1 MSGSADG
8 LRVGILDASAPT
20 AATER
25 VVAAVESAGGTATIA
40 DDEPT
45 TEVSL
50 LVTVGEP
57 ALQALVRSEYP
68 DVPVLPV
75 DADSGIESVPI
86 GDVESA
92 IDEIV
97 DEQHH
102 ERVHSVLSVSVDG
115 DEWRALRDVALVTDE
130 PARISEFGVEATGFG
145 QVAAFRADGVTIA
158 TPAGSYGYAA
168 AADGPLL
175 APETGLSIVPIAP
188 FVTDA
193 DHWILPTD
201 GVSCTVRRDDATIAV
216 VIDGERRTT
225 ATMGSP
231 VRCQSTDDLRVIVVP
246 SSRSLFRS

>member
-8 LRVGILDASAPT
+8 LRVGILDAAAPT
-20 AATER
+20 ATTER
-25 VVAAVESAGGTATIA
+25 VVAAVESAGGTATVV
-40 DDEPT
+40 DEEPT
-45 TEVSL
+45 TDASL

-86 GDVESA
+86 DGVESA
-92 IDEIV
+92 IDEIIA
-97 DEQHH
+97 EQDRK
-102 ERVHSVLSVSVDG
+102 RVHSVLSVSAGEDT
-115 DEWRALRDVALVTDE
+115 WRALRDVALVTDE
-130 PARISEFGVEATGFG
+130 PARISEFGVEATEFG
-145 QVAAFRADGVTIA
+145 QIAAFRADGVTIA

-175 APETGLSIVPIAP
+175 APGTGLSIVPIAP

-193 DHWILPTD
+193 DHWVLPTE
-201 GVSCTVRRDDATIAV
+201 GVSCTVRRDDATVAV

-231 VRCQSTDDLRVIVVP
+231 VRCRATSDLRVVVVP
-246 SSRSLFRS
+246 SSRSLFWS